1 MIHAALL
8 VLAWAQ
14 QRSGTTANLRGL
26 AAVSP
31 QVVWASGT
39 KGTYLVTTDG
49 GSHWRAGTVPGAESL
64 DFRDVEAFDANT
76 AYLLSSGTGATSRLY
91 RTNDGGG
98 HWQLLFTN
106 PDANGFLDALAFWDQ
121 RHGIILGDPV
131 DGHFAI
137 FTTEDGWT
145 SWQRGQTP
153 PALREEGAFA
163 ASGTCLIT
171 QGRRNAWFATG
182 GPGGARVFRSSDRG
196 KSWGVFPTPLS
207 SGAVKSAGI
216 FSLAFSDA
224 RRGIAVGGDYQD
236 PRAHTDTIALTV
248 DGGKSW
254 TAPVGEA
261 LRGYRSAAVFL
272 ARDRVIAVGSSG
284 SDISSDGG
292 QHWQAISDVGF
303 NAVAAAGNNVWAAG
317 AKGIIAKL
325 TPEVP

>member
-14 QRSGTTANLRGL
+14 QPSGTTASLRGL
-26 AAVSP
+26 DAVSP

-49 GSHWRAGTVPGAESL
+49 GSHWRSGIVPGAESL

-76 AYLLSSGTGATSRLY
+76 AYLLLSGMDAASRLY
-91 RTNDGGG
+91 RTDDGGG

-106 PDANGFLDALAFWDQ
+106 PDANGFLDALAFWDR

-137 FTTEDGWT
+137 FTTEDGGT
-145 SWQRGQTP
+145 LWQRRQTP
-153 PALREEGAFA
+153 LALREEGAFA

-182 GPGGARVFRSSDRG
+182 GPGAARVFRSSDRG
-196 KSWGVFPTPLS
+196 KSWKVSPTPLS
-207 SGAVKSAGI
+207 GGVKSAGI

-224 RRGIAVGGDYQD
+224 RHGIAVGGDYQD
-236 PRAHTDTIALTV
+236 PRAGIHTIALTTDAGKTWAAP
-248 DGGKSW
+248 DGG
-254 TAPVGEA
+254 A
-261 LRGYRSAAVFL
+261 LRGYRSAVVFVGS
-272 ARDRVIAVGSSG
+272 DRVIAVGSSG
-284 SDISSDGG
+284 SDISRDGG

-317 AKGIIAKL
+317 AKGIITKL
-325 TPEVP
+325 TSEVP